1 MSKSITVD
9 ESVYNQLKEWAE
21 KDHRSIS
28 KELEFMVDSILNR
41 RLVFTDHITGQ
52 QPVIQQQPTQP
63 SQESY
68 QLSPEI
74 PQGSMST
81 RQFTQEELDEL
92 DRMYEEAMKKPKP
105 VLNGGFLTPEEIEK
119 YSGQNIIVDDD

>member
-28 KELEFMVDSILNR
+28 KELEFMADSILNR
-41 RLVFTDHITGQ
+41 KLVFIDHVTGQ
-52 QPVIQQQPTQP
+52 QPVIQQQPSQP
-63 SQESY
+63 SQ
-68 QLSPEI
+68 P
-74 PQGSMST
+74 
-81 RQFTQEELDEL
+81 TQQYSLEELDRL
-92 DRMYEEAMKKPKP
+92 YEEAMRKPKP
-105 VLNGGFLTPEEIEK
+105 VLNRGLLTSEDIEK